1 MLVKTH
7 LHDSLAILCDTR
19 SVVTQ
24 TTVLHLFPVICSA
37 ACADDEKRPWVRQEK
52 MQFQAF
58 LERTDVAVVEHNYFA
73 EGKPTLLMHFEAIEA
88 MQRGA

>member
-1 MLVKTH
+1 MYMI
-7 LHDSLAILCDTR
+7 DMILGQFCVNKVCCWTDN
-19 SVVTQ
+19 SFAP
-24 TTVLHLFPVICSA
+24 FPVIWSA

-58 LERTDVAVVEHNYFA
+58 LERNDVVVVEHKYFV
-73 EGKPTLLMHFEAIEA
+73 EGEPTLLMHFEAIEA